1 MLSGNKEERY
11 LSHFILEEVYITEAG
26 GRPWQRILEL
36 IGYHC
41 KRHLSSFCYAFHSSA
56 GNKGQWTHSSNIDA
70 TSSVG
75 FVFRGLL

>member
-36 IGYHC
+36 IGYQLQEAS
-41 KRHLSSFCYAFHSSA
+41 K
-56 GNKGQWTHSSNIDA
+56 
-70 TSSVG
+70 
-75 FVFRGLL
+75 